1 MRSIFLG
8 LNFFFILFFSTN
20 IFGQSKNIE
29 ITYKVNSDR
38 SVDFYYSKK
47 EPGSYTISLSFTRLE
62 NAFNSHYNN
71 IVKGSSGKLISL
83 KPINK
88 EKGIAFSYKFSFIR
102 GVLNPKV
109 DSSFVY
115 RLPFKR
121 DTALKVYE
129 MNFLGTTYFGSE
141 LPKNWKAYQFIT
153 SADTVYAAR
162 KGIVIDVKNKYDF
175 DSISY
180 YTSKKNTILIE
191 HKDGTVASY
200 EGFAKNKLLVK
211 EGDIVYPQTP
221 LGTLT
226 ESNSK
231 NKNKLAFKLYFL
243 IDASK
248 NRKDE
253 SLLNQKSRFQFITPI
268 FLTDVGIATLIPSKT
283 YKVKITN
290 DLTFKEFTR
299 KERKRFK

>member
-1 MRSIFLG
+1 MRRIFLG
-8 LNFFFILFFSTN
+8 LNFFFILFFSSN
-20 IFGQSKNIE
+20 ISGQNKTIE

-38 SVDFYYSKK
+38 SVDFFYSKK
-47 EPGSYTISLSFTRLE
+47 EPGSYTISLSFTKLE
-62 NAFNSHYNN
+62 NAFNSHYSN
-71 IVKGSSGKLISL
+71 IVKGKSGKLFTL

-88 EKGIAFSYKFSFIR
+88 AKGISFSYKFSFIR
-102 GVLNPKV
+102 GALNPKV
-109 DSSFVY
+109 DSLFVY
-115 RLPFKR
+115 RLPFKS

-141 LPKNWKAYQFIT
+141 LPKNWKAYQFIS
-153 SADTVYAAR
+153 SADTVFAVR
-162 KGIVIDVKNKYDF
+162 KGIVLDVKNKYDF

-211 EGDIVYPQTP
+211 KGDIVYPQTP
-221 LGTLT
+221 LGALT

-248 NRKDE
+248 SRKDE
-253 SLLNQKSRFQFITPI
+253 SLANQKNRFQFISPL
-268 FLTDVGIATLIPSKT
+268 FLTDVGIVTLIPSKT
-283 YKVKITN
+283 YKVTITD
-290 DLTFKEFTR
+290 DLISKEFTR